1 MVQTPI
7 AQPLFDRR
15 NRLRPRA
22 KPVGWVA
29 DPLDWG
35 LGVAV
40 EVDDFVE
47 GEIPN
52 RCICE
57 MLELLQAL
65 ERYQIDQ

>member
-1 MVQTPI
+1 
-7 AQPLFDRR
+7 
-15 NRLRPRA
+15 
-22 KPVGWVA
+22 VA
-29 DPLDWG
+29 DPLDWE

-57 MLELLQAL
+57 VLELLQAL
-65 ERYQIDQ
+65 ERYRIDN